1 MPVTILDIARAAGK
15 SYPTVSRALNDHP
28 KISTKTKEKI
38 RAVAARLGYRP
49 SFAGTALKK
58 GKTATFSVLVPDLA
72 DPFYADFIH
81 YFRKSAA
88 EKGFDTVVYDYERD
102 IGQERRCLERML
114 TGCCD
119 GTAAFLTSF
128 RHTHDLVEALW
139 NARIPLTA
147 IGTPHMFAENAHY
160 DWCSVDT
167 SSSLLKILCKLKQQ
181 GKRHFVRLLPSYPEE
196 INALIAAELRDILHR
211 SGFAS
216 SDRSIHPLHTQS
228 SDQAEEGLAATL
240 DLLEQHPE
248 TDVIHTMNGFQAYG
262 VLLAAHRRGRSVPDD
277 LAVIV
282 NDDTWIGRCSIT
294 PLFRIDQR
302 PAILAAGTVKNLCRR
317 NKTETWEA
325 PCRFLVKSRAILPAI
340 SRRKKQ
346 EPPCPPGKKSRK
358 KENPYHDK
366 SE

>member
-28 KISTKTKEKI
+28 KISAKTKAEI

-81 YFRKSAA
+81 YFRKSAG
-88 EKGFDTVVYDYERD
+88 ENGFDTVVYDYERD
-102 IGQERRCLERML
+102 SGQERRCLERML

-147 IGTPHMFAENAHY
+147 IGTPHMFAGNTHY

-167 SSSLLKILCKLKQQ
+167 SSSLLKILRKLKQQ
-181 GKRHFVRLLPSYPEE
+181 GKKHFVRLLPSYPEE
-196 INALIAAELRDILHR
+196 INALLAAELREILHR

-216 SDRSIHPLHTQS
+216 SDSSIHPLHTQS

-240 DLLEQHPE
+240 DLLEHHPE
-248 TDVIHTMNGFQAYG
+248 TDVIHAMNGFQAYG
-262 VLLAAHRRGRSVPDD
+262 VLLAAHRKGRTVPDD

-282 NDDTWIGRCSIT
+282 NDDTWIGRCSVT
-294 PLFRIDQR
+294 PLFRIDQC
-302 PAILAAGTVKNLCRR
+302 PALLAAGTVKNLCER
-317 NKTETWEA
+317 NNAERWEA
-325 PCRFLVKSRAILPAI
+325 PRRFLVESRAILPATARPKKMAPPLPRRQKIQKKGESI
-340 SRRKKQ
+340 S
-346 EPPCPPGKKSRK
+346 
-358 KENPYHDK
+358 
-366 SE
+366 